1 MKHVWIRSLTLTAV
15 SVCIVA
21 LSTGGVQLY
30 TDEQKMDSYTRLEA
44 GALLE
49 EIDHMA
55 ASGETETSD
64 DILMAAAALA
74 EKAGRFTDANLLA
87 VLEIE
92 KYQTLTKVVM
102 LQLSSYMNN
111 GNGIVDSAKFKDY
124 IADDSLD
131 TIIRANLI
139 YELDIRGD
147 EDVIRLSNLV
157 RTQTGD
163 LAIISMKKL
172 YAANRQAAVTL
183 ADNIVSGYAHYTD
196 DAVRAA
202 VKIKSLEYKEQ
213 GNDASQEATEF
224 MEFCQ
229 HRFSE
234 STDERYKDT
243 MIYAMAEMGSLKA
256 MDKILSDETI
266 DRELKVWAV
275 DQNYPIMTKVLKE
288 SPSADD
294 MNIIL
299 SAMEIL
305 PIKQIAPLI
314 RANKSVLMDSG
325 TLQKSSGVS
334 ANGVP
339 HPVDLEDRLRLIEA
353 RGIDKESN
361 R

>member
-1 MKHVWIRSLTLTAV
+1 
-15 SVCIVA
+15 
-21 LSTGGVQLY
+21 
-30 TDEQKMDSYTRLEA
+30 
-44 GALLE
+44 
-49 EIDHMA
+49 
-55 ASGETETSD
+55 
-64 DILMAAAALA
+64 
-74 EKAGRFTDANLLA
+74 
-87 VLEIE
+87 
-92 KYQTLTKVVM
+92 
-102 LQLSSYMNN
+102 
-111 GNGIVDSAKFKDY
+111 
-124 IADDSLD
+124 
-131 TIIRANLI
+131 
-139 YELDIRGD
+139 
-147 EDVIRLSNLV
+147 
-157 RTQTGD
+157 
-163 LAIISMKKL
+163 
-172 YAANRQAAVTL
+172 
-183 ADNIVSGYAHYTD
+183 
-196 DAVRAA
+196 
-202 VKIKSLEYKEQ
+202 
-213 GNDASQEATEF
+213 
-224 MEFCQ
+224 
-229 HRFSE
+229 
-234 STDERYKDT
+234 
-243 MIYAMAEMGSLKA
+243 

>member
-87 VLEIE
+87 VLENE

-183 ADNIVSGYAHYTD
+183 ADNLSPGTRTIRTTLSG
-196 DAVRAA
+196 
-202 VKIKSLEYKEQ
+202 
-213 GNDASQEATEF
+213 
-224 MEFCQ
+224 
-229 HRFSE
+229 
-234 STDERYKDT
+234 
-243 MIYAMAEMGSLKA
+243 
-256 MDKILSDETI
+256 
-266 DRELKVWAV
+266 
-275 DQNYPIMTKVLKE
+275 P
-288 SPSADD
+288 P
-294 MNIIL
+294 
-299 SAMEIL
+299 
-305 PIKQIAPLI
+305 
-314 RANKSVLMDSG
+314 
-325 TLQKSSGVS
+325 
-334 ANGVP
+334 
-339 HPVDLEDRLRLIEA
+339 
-353 RGIDKESN
+353 
-361 R
+361 